1 MDPLRKDSELWV
13 PGGNPTNQLREPRV
27 AGRRRGRGRGAGLP
41 FLRGAPA
48 AGAAQ
53 LRAALRCR
61 GTDHHH
67 LGTLLLLLLLDIMS
81 ESEIEIESDRT
92 PTNDDEIEC
101 EGESKQQH
109 KRKTARR
116 QGPVGQWDIICEK
129 VSEEDINS
137 RLQSTAR
144 VELGGSANW
153 SGATWKPPVGWNKQ
167 GLRRRIYRCPFR
179 GAANASCTAELR
191 VTEDEQGKWTLERK
205 RTVHANHA
213 ISNKTRGLSKAII
226 CAATSPTK
234 NGLPPARVIKNVRE
248 QFGALSDKDRTQCMR
263 VLKYDKLKKRQAVVP
278 HELRKTFGGFVHWAK
293 SRTRDALMQKKEF
306 GVHTVYVC
314 GESEIDSTTQTVN
327 MAYSTEN
334 LLLNAYRQEQHG
346 ISSIVQIDCTHRLML
361 EGHACMLFGTVDA
374 AQHFHPVSTS
384 TDSLSLSFS
393 PLSSLF

>member
-1 MDPLRKDSELWV
+1 
-13 PGGNPTNQLREPRV
+13 
-27 AGRRRGRGRGAGLP
+27 
-41 FLRGAPA
+41 
-48 AGAAQ
+48 
-53 LRAALRCR
+53 
-61 GTDHHH
+61 
-67 LGTLLLLLLLDIMS
+67 MS

-167 GLRRRIYRCPFR
+167 GLRRKIYRCPFR

-234 NGLPPARVIKNVRE
+234 VGLRQVRVIKNVRE
-248 QFGALSDKDRTQCMR
+248 QFGALSDKERTQCMR

-393 PLSSLF
+393 ALLSFLKGLDSLHKHVMSRLVMVSVTRKMNEHTNMCLVASKQRWRELWRNALEISKGFELQVGGITCSGHICR